1 MSVEASPTPT
11 PAATAAQPRSTS
23 RLAFQLRDYG
33 ILLAFVAIVIALS
46 VSTSTFLTTSNLVNL
61 LDQCAEVGLL
71 AAGATVCIL
80 SGVFDLTA
88 SATLALS
95 AIIGVEVVRA
105 TNVLTGFTAAIA
117 AGAVLGFITGNV
129 VVRSGVNSF
138 IATLA
143 TSIVYRGLA
152 VIVTSATIIYPL
164 TSQSEDFGM
173 LTWPS
178 VFGLT
183 SATVVFI
190 LVVVVI
196 GVIVAWTTFGRRL
209 YAVGGNAEAARLSG
223 IRVGSIH
230 ISAYVIS
237 GICAAL
243 AGLVL
248 ASRAGSAQSSM
259 ATGDEFTAIT
269 AAVVG
274 GTSILGG
281 EGAIWRGVVGAL
293 LLTLIGNGF
302 NLLGWNTTYQQV
314 VQGCLILFAVTVD
327 RWLRKRTQ

>member
-1 MSVEASPTPT
+1 
-11 PAATAAQPRSTS
+11 
-23 RLAFQLRDYG
+23 
-33 ILLAFVAIVIALS
+33 
-46 VSTSTFLTTSNLVNL
+46 
-61 LDQCAEVGLL
+61 
-71 AAGATVCIL
+71 
-80 SGVFDLTA
+80 
-88 SATLALS
+88 
-95 AIIGVEVVRA
+95 VEVVRV
-105 TNVLTGFTAAIA
+105 TNVPVGFVVAVA
-117 AGAVLGFITGNV
+117 AGAGIGFVTGNI

-152 VIVTSATIIYPL
+152 VIITGSSIVYPL
-164 TSQSEDFGM
+164 ARQSTDFGT

-178 VFGLT
+178 VFHLT
-183 SATVVFI
+183 SATVVF
-190 LVVVVI
+190 VVVVLGI
-196 GVIVAWTTFGRRL
+196 GIIVAATTFGRRL

-230 ISAYVIS
+230 VSAYVIS

-281 EGAIWRGVVGAL
+281 EGAIWRAVVGAL

-327 RWLRKRTQ
+327 RQLRSRLR